1 MRKGFTLLELL
12 AATAMVAVLAMAIG
26 ASLQIAFRGRA
37 TALAAVD
44 SVRKS
49 NWALEV
55 MRADLQS
62 AVRPNG
68 ELSGSF
74 VDNKG
79 GQGMGG
85 GGTDLIFTT
94 AFMDNQPLASTCDL
108 KQVEYC
114 CEQASD
120 SSQLNLVRHVTYD
133 LLAQVTPVPTDE
145 IICRDVTSFI
155 TTYYDGNTWQNTW
168 DSTSTGA
175 QSGYLPVAVQATI
188 EFRGKDK
195 DRQKG
200 PSVTQIMLVP
210 CGVANTLTVSS
221 ASGGM

>member
-12 AATAMVAVLAMAIG
+12 AATAMVAVLAAAIG

-37 TALAAVD
+37 TALAAVE

-68 ELSGSF
+68 QLSGSF

-85 GGTDLIFTT
+85 GTDLIFTT
-94 AFMDNQPLASTCDL
+94 AFMDSQPLASTCDL

-120 SSQLNLVRHVTYD
+120 SNQLNLVRHVAYD
-133 LLAQVTPVPTDE
+133 LLAQVMPAPTDE
-145 IICRDVTSFI
+145 IICRDVTSFEL
-155 TTYYDGNTWQNTW
+155 TYYDGNTWQNTW
-168 DSTSTGA
+168 DSTSSGA

-188 EFRGKDK
+188 EFRGKDN

-210 CGVANTLTVSS
+210 CGVANTITASS
-221 ASGGM
+221 ASGGK